1 MMCVKGLYG
10 YIFVSVD
17 NARIDLINIHFV
29 SGFIGVLQPLSSVL
43 NVDLVSLREMIGHLL
58 RSGP

>member
-1 MMCVKGLYG
+1 
-10 YIFVSVD
+10 
-17 NARIDLINIHFV
+17 V

>member
-17 NARIDLINIHFV
+17 NARIDFINIYFV
-29 SGFIGVLQPLSSVL
+29 SRFYWSAPA
-43 NVDLVSLREMIGHLL
+43 
-58 RSGP
+58 P